1 MKERCTLLRVGFAF
15 CSCLKKNLTG
25 PKNHTF
31 WLCFYKKG
39 SESLFLKRRRER
51 IALVALLKRATR
63 TICSCCSFK
72 KSNASESFSSL
83 FTKRAKRG
91 ICSFF
96 CQKTRDSQE
105 KPKSKFSTLSG
116 NFWHVFF
123 VYLCH
128 LTPLFK
134 CFSIFTYDFDFGGG
148 FRINR

>member
-15 CSCLKKNLTG
+15 CSFLKKNLTG
-25 PKNHTF
+25 LKNHTF

-91 ICSFF
+91 ICSFLSKNKGF
-96 CQKTRDSQE
+96 PRKTKEQILN
-105 KPKSKFSTLSG
+105 PVMKFLTS
-116 NFWHVFF
+116 VFRVF
-123 VYLCH
+123 MSSDPLIQMLQYLH
-128 LTPLFK
+128 
-134 CFSIFTYDFDFGGG
+134 I
-148 FRINR
+148 

>member
-15 CSCLKKNLTG
+15 CSFLKKNLTG
-25 PKNHTF
+25 LKNHTF

-63 TICSCCSFK
+63 TICSCCSCCSFK

-96 CQKTRDSQE
+96 VKKQGIPKKNQRANCQ
-105 KPKSKFSTLSG
+105 P
-116 NFWHVFF
+116 
-123 VYLCH
+123 CH
-128 LTPLFK
+128 EIFDN
-134 CFSIFTYDFDFGGG
+134 CFSCIYV
-148 FRINR
+148 I